1 MYQKCFIYTR
11 IKQNGICVLASCWPT
26 ERIKEEMNEA
36 EAGGNMGSLDT
47 FHDYLQWE
55 RYPEGDACK
64 VKNCLKTNVHKNQ
77 F

>member
-1 MYQKCFIYTR
+1 M
-11 IKQNGICVLASCWPT
+11 
-26 ERIKEEMNEA
+26 KEEMNEA

-55 RYPEGDACK
+55 RYPEGDASK
-64 VKNCLKTNVHKNQ
+64 VKNCLKTNEHKNQ